1 MVIWVKSIG
10 RKLFDVALGES
21 SEFCFPETL
30 GKVEESLG
38 GENHGQNPKKTTQT
52 HKQAQRGEKRTETD
66 LIIFHLSVVD
76 IQF

>member
-1 MVIWVKSIG
+1 MELMAAGQDSQQLAGLKITHAHHTQCLFRLMVIWVKSIG

-30 GKVEESLG
+30 GKVEESL
-38 GENHGQNPKKTTQT
+38 
-52 HKQAQRGEKRTETD
+52 
-66 LIIFHLSVVD
+66 IIFHLSIVD